1 MILEL
6 EKENYVTKLLEQ
18 HPSITS
24 IEKYVEPHKSFSF
37 SPISRNVDLKEI
49 SIFKQNKINIK
60 WKYSFY
66 DN

>member
-24 IEKYVEPHKSFSF
+24 IEKYPEPHKSFSF

>member
-24 IEKYVEPHKSFSF
+24 IEKYAEPHKSFSF
-37 SPISRNVDLKEI
+37 SPISRNADLKEI
-49 SIFKQNKINIK
+49 SKFKQNKINIK

>member
-6 EKENYVTKLLEQ
+6 KKENYVTKLLEQ

-24 IEKYVEPHKSFSF
+24 IEKYAEPHKSFSF
-37 SPISRNVDLKEI
+37 SSISRNVDLKEI

>member
-6 EKENYVTKLLEQ
+6 EKQNYVTKLLEQ

-24 IEKYVEPHKSFSF
+24 IEKYAEPHKSFSF

-49 SIFKQNKINIK
+49 SKFKQNKINIK

>member
-24 IEKYVEPHKSFSF
+24 IEKYTEPDKSFSF
-37 SPISRNVDLKEI
+37 SPMI
-49 SIFKQNKINIK
+49 
-60 WKYSFY
+60 
-66 DN
+66 